1 MIYTVVLC
9 GGWAEDL
16 CNVILQTQDI
26 IERSIWK

>member
-1 MIYTVVLC
+1 VVLC